1 MTRGEIKTEILVRSG
16 KDTTSAWTSEAFLN
30 DWINQYHKWAAG
42 YKPWP
47 WTEGRTS
54 TTYAGSEELS
64 FEGYKAD
71 SFRIVTVGGKVMQKI
86 RFEDYLK
93 FKQDYPSKNDRV
105 FSDFGGVMYVNTL
118 SDVSGTMTCYGQYV
132 PAEIPDG
139 DGSAGDDANTVFT
152 PNGDEGNQAII
163 ESVLAN
169 LAYRDLDKEGADIHK
184 KNAVALLDVLWGRV
198 GDEQYAYQA
207 KNRTMFEFFD
217 VQRGGYPSDIF
228 NRDQFG
234 FN

>member
-1 MTRGEIKTEILVRSG
+1 MTRGDIRTEILVRSG

-30 DWINQYHKWAAG
+30 DWINQNHKWAAG

-54 TTYAGSEELS
+54 TTYAGTEELT

-71 SFRIVTVGGKVMQKI
+71 SFRIITVGGKTMQKI
-86 RFEDYLK
+86 GFSDYLK
-93 FKQDYPSKNDRV
+93 FKEDQPSSDDRV
-105 FSDFGGVMYVNTL
+105 FSDFAGVMYFNTL
-118 SDVSGTMTCYGQYV
+118 ADVSGTLTAYGQYV
-132 PAEIPDG
+132 PADIADG
-139 DGSAGDDANTVFT
+139 DANDLVETVFT

-163 ESVLAN
+163 EKALAAI
-169 LAYRDLDKEGADIHK
+169 AYRDSNPQLATLHE
-184 KNAVALLDVLWGRV
+184 KNAVTLLELLWKRV
-198 GDEQYAYQA
+198 GDEQYAYQT
-207 KNRTMFEFFD
+207 KNRDMFKRFD
-217 VQRGGYPSDIF
+217 VARGGFRGDVF